1 MLDNITNSMK
11 RILSIEIENDKS
23 RKKKRPILFKVFS
36 FFFLLLLLKFSCN
49 FNDIAPN

>member
-36 FFFLLLLLKFSCN
+36 FFFIIIVKVFLQF
-49 FNDIAPN
+49 

>member
-23 RKKKRPILFKVFS
+23 RKKKRSILFKVFS
-36 FFFLLLLLKFSCN
+36 FFFLIIIIKVFLQF
-49 FNDIAPN
+49 